1 MRWLL
6 IAGIGVVVVW
16 LLAVLVLLWLGRKT
30 LARELMTLL
39 PNLVRLF
46 RGLLGDERVPRSS
59 KALLLL
65 GAVWLASPI
74 DLIPEFLPG
83 VGAMDD
89 AVVAGLLLRHVVK
102 RAGPDVVK
110 DHWRGDP
117 RTIGL
122 LLRAARVSSTDASSR
137 PSVGS

>member
-6 IAGIGVVVVW
+6 IAGVTLVILW
-16 LLAVLVLLWLGRKT
+16 LVAVLVLLWLGRKS
-30 LARELMTLL
+30 LARELISLL

-65 GAVWLASPI
+65 GAVWLASPM

-83 VGAMDD
+83 IGAIDD
-89 AVVAGLLLRHVVK
+89 AVVAALLLRHVVK
-102 RAGPDVVK
+102 RAGPDAVK
-110 DHWRGDP
+110 EHWRGDP

-122 LLRAARVSSTDASSR
+122 LLRAAGISSTDSSPGR
-137 PSVGS
+137 IVGT

>member
-6 IAGIGVVVVW
+6 IAGISVVAVW
-16 LLAVLVLLWLGRKT
+16 LVAVVVLVLLGRKSI
-30 LARELMTLL
+30 ARELIALL

-59 KALLLL
+59 KLLLL
-65 GAVWLASPI
+65 FGALWLASPI

-83 VGAMDD
+83 IGPLDD
-89 AVVAGLLLRHVVK
+89 AVVAALVLRHVVK
-102 RAGPDVVK
+102 RAGPDVVR

-117 RTIGL
+117 RTL
-122 LLRAARVSSTDASSR
+122 SVLLRVARVT
-137 PSVGS
+137 

>member
-6 IAGIGVVVVW
+6 IAGLAVVVLW
-16 LLAVLVLLWLGRKT
+16 LLAVLVLVWLGRKT
-30 LARELMTLL
+30 LARELVALL

-46 RGLLGDERVPRSS
+46 RGLLGDARVPRSS
-59 KALLLL
+59 KALLVL

-83 VGAMDD
+83 IGGIDD
-89 AVVAGLLLRHVVK
+89 AVVAGLVLRHLVR

-110 DHWRGDP
+110 EHWQGDP
-117 RTIGL
+117 RTVSL
-122 LLRAARVSSTDASSR
+122 LLRVAGATAT
-137 PSVGS
+137 

>member
-6 IAGIGVVVVW
+6 IAGISVVVLW

-30 LARELMTLL
+30 FARELMTLV

>member
-1 MRWLL
+1 VRWLL
-6 IAGIGVVVVW
+6 IAGLALVALW
-16 LLAVLVLLWLGRKT
+16 LVAVLVLLLLGRKT
-30 LARELMTLL
+30 IARELITLL

-59 KALLLL
+59 KALLVI

-74 DLIPEFLPG
+74 DLIPEFLPMIG
-83 VGAMDD
+83 GIDD
-89 AVVAGLLLRHVVK
+89 AVVAGLVLRHVVT

-117 RTIGL
+117 RTL
-122 LLRAARVSSTDASSR
+122 SVLLRVARAT
-137 PSVGS
+137 

>member
-6 IAGIGVVVVW
+6 IAGISVLVVW
-16 LLAVLVLLWLGRKT
+16 LVAIVVLVVLGRKS
-30 LARELMTLL
+30 LARELITLL

-59 KALLLL
+59 KVLLVF

-83 VGAMDD
+83 IGPLDD
-89 AVVAGLLLRHVVK
+89 AVVAALVLRHVVK
-102 RAGPDVVK
+102 RAGPDVVR

-117 RTIGL
+117 RML
-122 LLRAARVSSTDASSR
+122 SVLLRVAGVS
-137 PSVGS
+137 

>member
-6 IAGIGVVVVW
+6 IAGLVVVVVW
-16 LLAVLVLLWLGRKT
+16 LVAVVVLLFLGRKT
-30 LARELMTLL
+30 LARELISLL

-59 KALLLL
+59 KALLVL
-65 GAVWLASPI
+65 GGLWLASPI

-83 VGAMDD
+83 VGAIDD
-89 AVVAGLLLRHVVK
+89 AVVAGLVLRHVVK
-102 RAGPDVVK
+102 RAGPDVVR

-117 RTIGL
+117 RTIAV
-122 LLRAARVSSTDASSR
+122 LLRAAGVS
-137 PSVGS
+137 

>member
-1 MRWLL
+1 MPVRWLL
-6 IAGIGVVVVW
+6 IVGISVVVLW

-46 RGLLGDERVPRSS
+46 RGLLGDDRVPRSS

-74 DLIPEFLPG
+74 DLIPEFVPG
-83 VGAMDD
+83 VGPMDD
-89 AVVAGLLLRHVVK
+89 AVIAGLVLRHVVK

-122 LLRAARVSSTDASSR
+122 LLRAARAT
-137 PSVGS
+137 